1 MSVKNQVKNGVVFSG
16 KSWSYVIR
24 IPDPVTGKTKPK
36 WVGGYENKASAL
48 LARDKARVAL
58 KENNYVEPTD
68 LTLGAWLTKWIT
80 TIHSKHL
87 KATSYDS
94 YLKVIN
100 NHLIPGLGD
109 IKLSKL
115 KPSHIDRFYSEM
127 LTKQTK
133 HGELLKPRVAQYAGA
148 ILKKSLRY
156 AVEVEGLI
164 AINPASRV
172 KLVKSSSHTPTPWSF
187 TELRTFLEVASKHRL
202 GFYFRLMA
210 YTGARRGELLAIKWS
225 DFDGKA
231 ITISKS
237 RVGTSNGV
245 VETDT
250 TKGGDGKRRVTLDP
264 ETIEQFNSHRK
275 KQIGERLSL
284 GSAWTETGYVFVRED
299 GQPIDTGTPT
309 HLFGKLLKLS
319 GLRHTRLHDLRHLH
333 ATELLRL
340 GEPLHVVSKRL
351 GHKDPMV
358 TATIYAHVSD
368 EQAETASSTFANG
381 ARLAN

>member
-1 MSVKNQVKNGVVFSG
+1 MLKNQVKNGVVFSG

-36 WVGGYENKASAL
+36 WVGGYDSKASAL

-68 LTLGAWLTKWIT
+68 LTLGTWLTKWIT

-133 HGELLKPRVAQYAGA
+133 YGELLKPRVAQYAGA
-148 ILKKSLRY
+148 ILKKSLTY

-210 YTGARRGELLAIKWS
+210 YTGARRGELLAIRWS